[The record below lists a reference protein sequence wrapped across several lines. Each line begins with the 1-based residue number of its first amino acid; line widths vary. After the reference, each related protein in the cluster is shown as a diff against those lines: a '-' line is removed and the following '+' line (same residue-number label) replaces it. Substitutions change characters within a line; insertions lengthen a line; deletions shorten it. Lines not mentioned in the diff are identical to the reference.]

1 MASVYR
7 RCRKCRSTSRLP
19 DGVRVCD
26 EHGKGAVA
34 WTGSVETGT
43 AKRRSRR
50 YIGYFITRAEAE
62 VAAADLVKKHRTGEL
77 AVKNDITVGE
87 WLDEWLET
95 SAKLRVRPTTL
106 RSYTF
111 QVNIVG
117 RHLGDIPLQKLT
129 LGRVQSFYAHLVDE
143 KAHGLTATTARR
155 YHALLHR
162 ALKVAVKRGLIDRNP
177 LADEDAFELRVEQP
191 EHVVWTPQELSAYLS
206 VAMTHRLGKALYLAA
221 MSGARRGEV
230 VGVQWR
236 DLDLGAGEWNVVRTE
251 LVTGPGV
258 PKSKAGRRTIGLDP
272 NTVQMLSQWRTE
284 QRRELLGE
292 GVNILGVDDLPVFN
306 RPGTTSVINPDSL
319 TRLHGR
325 VVKKSGLVHMRL
337 HGLRHLH
344 GSFLVSAGES
354 LKAISTR
361 LGHSTPAFTLS
372 VYVRDLPQERQAM
385 ATRFASILDEA
396 ANQ

>member
-1 MASVYR
+1 
-7 RCRKCRSTSRLP
+7 
-19 DGVRVCD
+19 
-26 EHGKGAVA
+26 
-34 WTGSVETGT
+34 
-43 AKRRSRR
+43 
-50 YIGYFITRAEAE
+50 
-62 VAAADLVKKHRTGEL
+62 
-77 AVKNDITVGE
+77 
-87 WLDEWLET
+87 LES

-111 QVNIVG
+111 QVNILH
-117 RHLGDIPLQKLT
+117 RHLGDIPIQKLT
-129 LGRVQSFYAHLVDE
+129 LGTVQQFYSHLVSDDG
-143 KAHGLTATTARR
+143 HGLTATTARR

-162 ALKVAVKRGLIDRNP
+162 ALKVATKRGLIDRNP

-191 EHVVWTPQELSAYLS
+191 EHVVWTPQELSVYLS
-206 VAMTHRLGKALYLAA
+206 EAMTHRLGRALYLAA

-230 VGVQWR
+230 VGLQWR
-236 DLDLGAGEWNVVRTE
+236 DLDLEEGEWNVVRTE
-251 LVTGPGV
+251 LVTGPGT

-272 NTVQMLSQWRTE
+272 STVQMLTQWRTE
-284 QRRELLGE
+284 QRKELLAD
-292 GVNILGVDDLPVFN
+292 GVNILGIDDLPVFN
-306 RPGTTSVINPDSL
+306 SPGTTTVINPDSL

-325 VVKKSGLVHMRL
+325 VVKKAGLPHMRL